1 MRTLD
6 AFFLPPC
13 DAQPHIYT
21 LAYCMWLQQMKKRCT
36 SAAEMHTFP
45 AENLLHS
52 NTQAIF
58 ISFYRH
64 KLSRVKQNNEIM
76 SYIYSHTCTLGI

>member
-1 MRTLD
+1 MELD
-6 AFFLPPC
+6 
-13 DAQPHIYT
+13 
-21 LAYCMWLQQMKKRCT
+21 
-36 SAAEMHTFP
+36 TFST
-45 AENLLHS
+45 ENLLHS

-76 SYIYSHTCTLGI
+76 SYLFSHMHIRHMNKKQIRQILFQERQNTAANFLDTL